1 MTAKVI
7 TSCENKARV
16 IGRDKQG
23 YELEMSRVIIKT
35 ECCNPAR
42 FGPNFTSKSTENDIS
57 TR

>member
-7 TSCENKARV
+7 TFCENKARV

-42 FGPNFTSKSTENDIS
+42 FGPQLYVKEYRKWYFD
-57 TR
+57 

>member
-7 TSCENKARV
+7 TFCENKARV

-23 YELEMSRVIIKT
+23 YELEMSRVFIKT
-35 ECCNPAR
+35 ECCNQDSVT
-42 FGPNFTSKSTENDIS
+42 NFTSKSTENNIS

>member
-7 TSCENKARV
+7 TFCENKARV

-42 FGPNFTSKSTENDIS
+42 FGPELYVKEY
-57 TR
+57 RK